1 MIKASKTSFFYH
13 TLTFSMNCLLPRVL
27 DKNKFSL
34 HVIPVLNEPE
44 ELNHWELYTTKQ
56 YWLIENS
63 YRTVL
68 TLSQSYYQTLVNTFL
83 KVWMDTWTDK
93 EFSNREFSTNS
104 KKSKHTHIKQINLSS
119 NIIEFTGL
127 HDWSLMA
134 LWKKLAYNQFHNIL
148 RLFDV
153 FTKFSF
159 PGKWNDVRLLLI
171 NIVYT
176 SYLTTFLTN

>member
-13 TLTFSMNCLLPRVL
+13 TLTFSMTCLLPRVL

-104 KKSKHTHIKQINLSS
+104 KKSKHTHIKQINLPS
-119 NIIEFTGL
+119 NIIEFTSL
-127 HDWSLMA
+127 HDGMVTDGFMEEIGLQS
-134 LWKKLAYNQFHNIL
+134 
-148 RLFDV
+148 V
-153 FTKFSF
+153 S
-159 PGKWNDVRLLLI
+159 
-171 NIVYT
+171 
-176 SYLTTFLTN
+176 